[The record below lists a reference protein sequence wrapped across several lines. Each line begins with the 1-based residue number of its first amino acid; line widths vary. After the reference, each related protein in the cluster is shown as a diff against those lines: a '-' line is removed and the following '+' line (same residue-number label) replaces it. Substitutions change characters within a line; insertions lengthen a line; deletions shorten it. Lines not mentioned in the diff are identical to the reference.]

1 MPRLRKPQPIMLDD
15 DHIYAIMRQLMR
27 HALPK
32 PKGGWGPNKPT
43 GMELEAILDAYRIV
57 FQEFS
62 ARAEEDER
70 INAELKLLEEEYEGM
85 AS

>member
-1 MPRLRKPQPIMLDD
+1 MPRLRKPQPIMLND

-43 GMELEAILDAYRIV
+43 GMELEALIDAHRIV

-62 ARAEEDER
+62 ERAKEDGR
-70 INAELKLLEEEYEGM
+70 IDNELRLIEAEYEG
-85 AS
+85 SE

>member
-32 PKGGWGPNKPT
+32 PKGGWGLNKPT
-43 GMELEAILDAYRIV
+43 GMELEAIVDAYRIV

-70 INAELKLLEEEYEGM
+70 INAELRLLEEEYEGRT
-85 AS
+85 